1 MARGRSP
8 IRRSPDVQGG
18 EPVFAGT
25 RIPLRALVDHLR
37 SGGSLQGFLESW
49 PDLPQEQVL
58 SALVLALEELIDR
71 ERVPLGP
78 PQGSLLPRTDGK
90 QAVTNASELTA
101 GLVVG
106 RRVLCP
112 ACRLMVF
119 QAWPEGWDSHA
130 AHRCTGLHAS
140 DPELRKAEFK
150 RRYEHLFR

>member
-1 MARGRSP
+1 M
-8 IRRSPDVQGG
+8 
-18 EPVFAGT
+18 
-25 RIPLRALVDHLR
+25 DHLR
-37 SGGSLQGFLESW
+37 SGGSLQGFVEAW
-49 PDLPQEQVL
+49 PDLPQDQVL
-58 SALVLALEELIDR
+58 AALVLALEELIDR

-90 QAVTNASELTA
+90 GAVTNASELTA
-101 GLVVG
+101 DLVVG
-106 RRVLCP
+106 RRALCP

-150 RRYEHLFR
+150 RRYAHLFR